1 VLVSSILIVIS
12 CIDIRYRRIPN
23 LLVLVLLFATISE
36 SKPDFDSQFVLWNS
50 LFIAVFS
57 ALSRCGFGDTKL
69 SLVIVNAIIGK
80 ALIVEYLFYVIVIS
94 SISIAIHLLR
104 HRGIKGDIAFAP
116 ALCGAV
122 LGVRLLSPL

>member
-1 VLVSSILIVIS
+1 
-12 CIDIRYRRIPN
+12 
-23 LLVLVLLFATISE
+23 VLLFATISE

>member
-1 VLVSSILIVIS
+1 VLVALILTVIS
-12 CIDIRYRRIPN
+12 FIDIRYRRIPN
-23 LLVLVLLFATISE
+23 LLVLAVLFAAIFE
-36 SKPDFDSQFVLWNS
+36 NKPDFNSQFLLASS
-50 LFIAVFS
+50 LLIALFS
-57 ALSRCGFGDTKL
+57 ALSRCGYGDTKL

-80 ALIVEYLFYVIVIS
+80 ALIFEYLFYVIVIS

-122 LGVRLLSPL
+122 LGVRILSPL

>member
-1 VLVSSILIVIS
+1 MIS
-12 CIDIRYRRIPN
+12 FIDIRYRRIPN
-23 LLVLVLLFATISE
+23 LLVLAVLFAAIFE
-36 SKPDFDSQFVLWNS
+36 SRPNFDSQFFLWSS

-57 ALSRCGFGDTKL
+57 AVSRCGYGDTKL

-122 LGVRLLSPL
+122 LGVRLLGPI

>member
-1 VLVSSILIVIS
+1 MLVSSILIVIS
-12 CIDIRYRRIPN
+12 YIDIRYRRIPN

-80 ALIVEYLFYVIVIS
+80 ALIFEYLFYVIVIS

>member
-1 VLVSSILIVIS
+1 MLVALILTVIS
-12 CIDIRYRRIPN
+12 FIDISYRRIPN
-23 LLVLVLLFATISE
+23 LLVLALLFAAIFE
-36 SKPDFDSQFVLWNS
+36 SKPDFDSQLFLWSS
-50 LFIAVFS
+50 LCIAIFAS
-57 ALSRCGFGDTKL
+57 LSRCGFGDTKL

-80 ALIVEYLFYVIVIS
+80 ALIFEYLFYVIVIS

>member
-1 VLVSSILIVIS
+1 MLVSSILIVIS
-12 CIDIRYRRIPN
+12 YIDIRYRRIPN

>member
-1 VLVSSILIVIS
+1 MLVSSILIVIS
-12 CIDIRYRRIPN
+12 YIDIRYRRIPN
-23 LLVLVLLFATISE
+23 LLVLTLLFAAIFD
-36 SKPDFDSQFVLWNS
+36 SKPDFDSQFILWSS

-80 ALIVEYLFYVIVIS
+80 SLIVEYLFYVVVIA

>member
-1 VLVSSILIVIS
+1 MLVALILTVIS
-12 CIDIRYRRIPN
+12 FIDISYRRIPN
-23 LLVLVLLFATISE
+23 LLVLALLFAAIFE
-36 SKPDFDSQFVLWNS
+36 SKPDFDSQLFLWSS
-50 LFIAVFS
+50 LCIAIFAV
-57 ALSRCGFGDTKL
+57 LSRCGFGDTKL

-80 ALIVEYLFYVIVIS
+80 ALIFEYLFYVIVIS

-104 HRGIKGDIAFAP
+104 HRGIKGDIALAP